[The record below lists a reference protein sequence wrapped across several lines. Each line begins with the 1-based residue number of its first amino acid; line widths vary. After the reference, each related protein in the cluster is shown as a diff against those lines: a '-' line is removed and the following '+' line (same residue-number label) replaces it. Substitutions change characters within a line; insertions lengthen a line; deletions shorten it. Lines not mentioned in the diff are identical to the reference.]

1 MMAKIDKQTENS
13 MISFLEKQLSDL
25 GIELEQEKAKSQNNS
40 LEKIQLKNNIE
51 LLTRVFIHS
60 FFTYFVFLARKSMN
74 YLRKSLKKK
83 TPLKKSKS
91 KWKIS
96 KSFIIAP
103 LENQRKFLVI
113 CASNRKKTKN

>member
-60 FFTYFVFLARKSMN
+60 FFTYFVIFARKSMN
-74 YLRKSLKKK
+74 YLRKL
-83 TPLKKSKS
+83 L
-91 KWKIS
+91 
-96 KSFIIAP
+96 
-103 LENQRKFLVI
+103 
-113 CASNRKKTKN
+113 